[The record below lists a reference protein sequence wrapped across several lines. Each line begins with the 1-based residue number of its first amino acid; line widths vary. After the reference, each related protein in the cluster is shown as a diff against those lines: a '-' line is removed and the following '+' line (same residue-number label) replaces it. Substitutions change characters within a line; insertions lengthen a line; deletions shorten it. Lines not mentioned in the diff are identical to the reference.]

1 MGVRSFS
8 RKSNII
14 LTSAPRDLRI
24 TLSERRPQNVPA
36 LSPRMRV
43 SAVAAKFSKTPF
55 LGG

>member
-36 LSPRMRV
+36 LSPPMRV
-43 SAVAAKFSKTPF
+43 SAVAAKFSRTPF